1 MNLDMPISALMST
14 KIISVTPV
22 QKLVDVKDAFGSGQF
37 HYNVPVIENGK
48 LKGMV
53 VLTDFMFAI
62 KSEPA
67 GLEENNYS
75 NLQIKDIMR
84 ETVVSVAPGTSI
96 REVARLFSGG
106 EVHTIMV
113 TENGELKGIVSPA
126 DILRFLIAEQK

>member
-14 KIISVTPV
+14 KIISVAPT
-22 QKLVDVKDAFGSGQF
+22 QRLVDVKDAFGSNQF

-67 GLEENNYS
+67 LREENNYS
-75 NLQIKDIMR
+75 DLLIKDIMR
-84 ETVVSVAPGTSI
+84 ETVITVAPDSSI
-96 REVARLFSGG
+96 REVARLLSGG

-113 TENGELKGIVSPA
+113 VQNGELKGIVSPA
-126 DILRFLIAEQK
+126 DILRFLLAEQK